1 MNQIPSQV
9 WIGPAAELQL
19 QVTKFLQ
26 NQFCINGACGHC
38 AVCRQIVANEFP
50 QILWLEPDGQY
61 KVEQIREVL
70 SRLSLRL
77 GSDEKFYIVF
87 SAAHCLNTSSA
98 NSLLKVIEE
107 PPMGY
112 NFIFLVARK
121 ELVLPTILSRSQIKN
136 FYNGGEVAKHP
147 LFSLFT
153 GDKVLTNP
161 VEFIALID
169 QQKDLNDQLSCELL
183 DQIYGY
189 WLAKLHKSY
198 LVDPAERSFIQT
210 RVDCLQNQLNYP
222 PMSGSSKLFWK
233 NLYMQ
238 FYGN

>member
-9 WIGPAAELQL
+9 WIGPALELQL
-19 QVTKFLQ
+19 QVIKFLQ
-26 NQFCINGACGHC
+26 NQFCKNSACGHC
-38 AVCRQIVANEFP
+38 IACKQIVANEFA
-50 QILWLEPDGQY
+50 QILWLEPEGQY

-70 SRLSLRL
+70 SRLALRL
-77 GSDEKFYIVF
+77 GNDEKFYIIF

-136 FYNGGEVAKHP
+136 FSNSDEVFKHP

-153 GDKVLTNP
+153 SDRALPNP
-161 VEFIALID
+161 IEFNALIE

-183 DQIYGY
+183 DQIYGC
-189 WLAKLHKSY
+189 WLAKLHKNY
-198 LVDPAERSFIQT
+198 LVDATEKGLIQA
-210 RVDCLQNQLNYP
+210 RVDYLQNQLNYP
-222 PMSGSSKLFWK
+222 PMPGSSKLFWK

-238 FYGN
+238 FYGY